1 VSVAGTTV
9 YGFDA
14 GERLQTLATIAANS
28 NQDSFCYTYDP
39 INGQLASVACSNG
52 LSCAYGYDILDR
64 LTGITWVNASNQVL
78 RSRSYNYTAAGM
90 IDRINL
96 EDGGHVEYTYD
107 SLDRLTRE
115 KHVDIYGQV
124 ASDEKYEFDLAGNRT
139 KKTVL
144 DSAGNPL
151 VTVGYTLGTGNRL
164 SSWTVAE
171 TNLMACFPVAGYASE
186 TIGAN
191 DRFGALW
198 VSNAAPS
205 GMSVKPVLSG
215 TNFLVDQ
222 MVVSMGTQTIVAA
235 IRDVAGNTSYVTNT
249 VIPTVVT
256 NGAYQYNT
264 AGCLTN
270 IQYKGKDYSQSL
282 GLTWNGQYQLT
293 AATTNGAVAERYG
306 YDAAGRRLWVWDGT
320 AGTNWFVYDGN
331 QVVADLNSTGGL
343 VRSYVWG
350 TGIDSLLSMTV
361 YGGTTNTYYALK
373 DHLGSVLALTDGAG
387 NIVES
392 YRYDAWGRT
401 TVYAANGNE
410 LTTSAIGNRYCWQG
424 REYSWKTGIY
434 YFRARWAD
442 PVTGRWL
449 SPDPIGIAGGFNLY
463 AMMGCNAVNFK
474 DPFGL
479 CDSASEA
486 GKAAGKAYAGFW
498 QWIEKA
504 GLIYTMNGKYYHT
517 PPAPE
522 NTSGHTYSN
531 PLKALPCVPEQ
542 ATLVGTWH
550 THPFL
555 TNPWPS
561 VDDGMAADK
570 FHKRGIDYN
579 IMINGFGGT
588 YEYGFNAKGNYW
600 RGW

>member
-1 VSVAGTTV
+1 V
-9 YGFDA
+9 YY
-14 GERLQTLATIAANS
+14 I
-28 NQDSFCYTYDP
+28 YP
-39 INGQLASVACSNG
+39 V
-52 LSCAYGYDILDR
+52 
-64 LTGITWVNASNQVL
+64 
-78 RSRSYNYTAAGM
+78 
-90 IDRINL
+90 
-96 EDGGHVEYTYD
+96 YD

-115 KHVDIYGQV
+115 KHVDVYGQI

-144 DSAGNPL
+144 DSTGNPL

-164 SSWTVAE
+164 ASWTVAE

-198 VSNAAPS
+198 VSNAVPG

-401 TVYAANGNE
+401 TVYGANGNE
-410 LTTSAIGNRYCWQG
+410 LTVSAIGNRYCWQG
-424 REYSWKTGIY
+424 REYSFKTGLY

-449 SPDPIGIAGGFNLY
+449 SPDPLGISGGLNLY
-463 AMMGCNAVNFK
+463 AIMGCNTANFK

-479 CDSASEA
+479 CKNSNINRNALL
-486 GKAAGKAYAGFW
+486 KAA
-498 QWIEKA
+498 Q
-504 GLIYTMNGKYYHT
+504 
-517 PPAPE
+517 
-522 NTSGHTYSN
+522 NTSLGNSF
-531 PLKALPCVPEQ
+531 LG
-542 ATLVGTWH
+542 LVGFGLLFTPAAPAGGVVLATTGVIGVGLGVTETGLSGDWE
-550 THPFL
+550 PAAWSVGGYFVGGAVGR
-555 TNPWPS
+555 NVPS
-561 VDDGMAADK
+561 LLGLRGVEYNWGAARYYGTGGR
-570 FHKRGIDYN
+570 FVPTQVGRNAYLLGRGSDQITSTT
-579 IMINGFGGT
+579 IEQFGDT
-588 YEYGFNAKGNYW
+588 PC
-600 RGW
+600 R